1 MARPYTARSEAIA
14 MVIATLTPLISGV
27 HKLPRLCRLCGTSAH
42 SLQLKSKKNSHHKT
56 VQKIGVSVNP
66 LVT

>member
-42 SLQLKSKKNSHHKT
+42 SLQLESKKNSHHKT
-56 VQKIGVSVNP
+56 VQKSALELTP
-66 LVT
+66 